1 MTVGSCA
8 RPVWADGGFWAP
20 IAAALLLRGA
30 LLARYPDLFLRA
42 DEGLH
47 LLAGALV
54 AELGPTAVGHWPPGY
69 ELFLAGVFRAA
80 GVDPLAAKIADVA
93 LSTLTV
99 AAAALLARSLGGRR
113 AGHVA
118 GWLCALHP
126 GLVAFSHYLYSE
138 TLFAALLTGGALF
151 AFRRPEG
158 ATRAEQVAAGVLFG
172 LAILTRS
179 VLLYFLPLWVAAQ
192 ALRRRAPEAR
202 RALVVT
208 LVALAVVAPWTLR
221 NALRYGAFVP
231 VDSTAAMTAYF
242 AFQPTL
248 FNRDLGFI
256 ADWRPEGRPCPH
268 VPLDPAPALPSQAAL
283 RAGLRPGVDAFFEA
297 GEPLLDAKLAQVRAW
312 VLVDWPAVARC
323 ERARAAEL
331 VRRDPAAP
339 LRNAAGR
346 VYAFWGPNNFLLRA
360 VHGGEYPAP
369 PLDRARYAWVESAV
383 VGFHVLVLAAAI
395 LALGRRGAPALVGW
409 TAGLAAYSTAVHAVA
424 VSFSR
429 YRLPLMPLL
438 IVLASLWLARPA
450 LPEGRRWIAVG
461 PLLIGALALCAHYAA
476 RALP

>member
-1 MTVGSCA
+1 M
-8 RPVWADGGFWAP
+8 WADGGFWAP
-20 IAAALLLRGA
+20 VAGALLLRGA

-47 LLAGALV
+47 LVAGALV
-54 AELGPTAVGHWPPGY
+54 AELGTPAVGHWPPGY
-69 ELFLAGVFRAA
+69 ELFLAGVFRVG
-80 GVDPLAAKIADVA
+80 GVDPLAAKIANVA

-99 AAAALLARSLGGRR
+99 AAAALLARSLGGPR
-113 AGHVA
+113 AGRLA

-151 AFRRPEG
+151 AFRRPQG
-158 ATRAEQVAAGVLFG
+158 ATRVEQVAAGVLFG

-179 VLLYFLPLWVAAQ
+179 VLLYFLPLWVAVQ
-192 ALRRRAPEAR
+192 ALRRRGPEAR

-242 AFQPTL
+242 AFQPSA
-248 FNRDLGFI
+248 FNRDLGFV
-256 ADWRPEGRPCPH
+256 ADWQPRGRPCPY
-268 VPLDPAPALPSQAAL
+268 VPLEPAPVLPSLAEL
-283 RAGLRPGVDAFFEA
+283 RGWLPPGAGAFFEE
-297 GEPLLDAKLAQVRAW
+297 GEPLLDTKLAQVRSW

-331 VRRDPAAP
+331 VRRDPVAP
-339 LRNAAGR
+339 LRNAAR
-346 VYAFWGPNNFLLRA
+346 RIYAFWGPNNFLLRA
-360 VHGGEYPAP
+360 VHAGEYAAA
-369 PLDRARYAWVESAV
+369 PLDRARYAWVKSAL

-395 LALGRRGAPALVGW
+395 LALGRRAAPGLVAW

-450 LPEGRRWIAVG
+450 LPEGRRWIVVG
-461 PLLIGALALCAHYAA
+461 ALLLGVLALCAHYAA